1 MRYCFLVI
9 LSINIAVYAHANAN
23 NVKVD
28 SLLKVWNNK
37 QLADTTRIKA
47 IKQLSWECYAFTNT
61 DTAEIYARMGYA
73 LAKQKNNTKYMSVM
87 LNTLG
92 SVYALKG
99 EFGESIKLYH
109 EALAI
114 QQKTNDHY
122 GVAKTYNNIGYIYR
136 NQNNFTAALDY
147 QLKSIAMQEKYN
159 LKDFK
164 LITLVNIGITYQELN
179 DYNLAIKYYL
189 KGLKIAEEAK
199 DAVQITDIQNNIGLI
214 YIDQNDYVK
223 ALKLYQKN
231 FEIYEKANNKLGLAM
246 SFLNIGVCY
255 VHMNNRD
262 SALANYAKALSYFE
276 QLDDKP
282 HIIKTLNNIGII
294 HQKNQDFNDALYY
307 FQKSL
312 SMSKGMD
319 SKKDIAAS
327 LGNIGYIFK
336 QQNKLAEAKQYY
348 EQSFEIAQQS
358 GSIDEISNSAS
369 FLWDYYKATH
379 QFEKSLRM
387 FEIYVQTKD
396 SISND
401 IKQKE
406 MLKASMKFMYEKKA
420 TADSVNTAK
429 QIEIKN
435 VELNKQ
441 RIQIKAKR
449 NEQIA
454 LILGLALVI
463 IFSGFLYNRFRLIQH
478 QKVIIENAHQSLAI
492 KSKEVLDSIN
502 YSKRIQTAILPP
514 ERMVKEY
521 LQDSFIL
528 YLPKDI
534 VAGDF
539 YWMEKIGNKIFVA
552 ACDCT
557 GHGVPGALVSV
568 VCNNALNRAVHEFGE
583 RLPGKIF
590 DKTRALVLESF
601 AKSDEEVKD
610 GMDAS
615 LAVFDMEQ
623 FHQKTPD
630 ENSHLKSI
638 KLEWAVANNP
648 LWIIRNTNG
657 NAELIE
663 IKADKQPIGKGDENK
678 PFNTHQI
685 NLMKGDTVYLF
696 TDGFADQF
704 GTYENNK
711 VKKMTKA
718 RYREL
723 LLSISNLPMQEQHK
737 KLLTFYENF
746 KGNLEQ
752 IDDVCIIGVRV

>member
-1 MRYCFLVI
+1 MRYSLLLIF
-9 LSINIAVYAHANAN
+9 SISVFVQVQANQN
-23 NVKVD
+23 TVKVD

-61 DTAEIYARMGYA
+61 DTAAMYASLGYEF
-73 LAKQKNNTKYMSVM
+73 AKQKNNQKYMSMM

-99 EFGESIKLYH
+99 EFKESIKLFH
-109 EALAI
+109 QALAI
-114 QQKTNDHY
+114 QQRMNDNY

-136 NQNNFTAALDY
+136 NQNNFTEALEY
-147 QLKSIAMQEKYN
+147 QLKSIEMQDKYN

-164 LITLVNIGITYQELN
+164 LATLVNIGITYQELN

-214 YIDQNDYVK
+214 YIDQKDYAK

-246 SFLNIGVCY
+246 SYLNIGVCC
-255 VHMNNRD
+255 VHLNSKD
-262 SALANYAKALSYFE
+262 SALSNYAKALNYFE

-282 HIIKTLNNIGII
+282 HITKTLNNIGII
-294 HQKNQDFNDALYY
+294 HQKSHDFNAALNY

-312 SMSKGMD
+312 FLSKSMG

-327 LGNIGYIFK
+327 LGNMGYIFK
-336 QQNKLAEAKQYY
+336 QQNKLAEAKKYY
-348 EQSFEIAQQS
+348 EESFELAQQS

-379 QFEKSLRM
+379 QFEKALKM
-387 FEIYVQTKD
+387 HEIYVQTKD

-401 IKQKE
+401 TKQKE

-463 IFSGFLYNRFRLIQH
+463 IFSGFLYNRFRVIQH

-492 KSKEVLDSIN
+492 KSKEILDSIN

-514 ERMVKEY
+514 ERIVKEY

-539 YWMEKIGNKIFVA
+539 YWMEKIGHKVYVA

-568 VCNNALNRAVHEFGE
+568 VCNNALNRAVNEFGE

-601 AKSDEEVKD
+601 AKS
-610 GMDAS
+610 
-615 LAVFDMEQ
+615 
-623 FHQKTPD
+623 
-630 ENSHLKSI
+630 
-638 KLEWAVANNP
+638 
-648 LWIIRNTNG
+648 
-657 NAELIE
+657 
-663 IKADKQPIGKGDENK
+663 
-678 PFNTHQI
+678 
-685 NLMKGDTVYLF
+685 
-696 TDGFADQF
+696 
-704 GTYENNK
+704 
-711 VKKMTKA
+711 
-718 RYREL
+718 
-723 LLSISNLPMQEQHK
+723 
-737 KLLTFYENF
+737 
-746 KGNLEQ
+746 
-752 IDDVCIIGVRV
+752 